1 VRAPVVV
8 ATEEPS
14 VVTQST
20 GIPERFPAPVRS
32 IGRRNVAIAQGT
44 LAQRRRTA
52 LGLGW
57 NDAAWGRPRHAIDV
71 SLATWYQRGYAGGL
85 VFREKDR
92 QRYSP
97 RM

>member
-1 VRAPVVV
+1 MRAPVVV

-20 GIPERFPAPVRS
+20 GIPERFSASVRS
-32 IGRRNVAIAQGT
+32 IGRRNVAIAKGKM
-44 LAQRRRTA
+44 AQQRRTA
-52 LGLGW
+52 FRLGW
-57 NDAAWGRPRHAIDV
+57 NDAAWGRPRHVIDV
-71 SLATWYQRGYAGGL
+71 DLAAWYQRGYAGGL